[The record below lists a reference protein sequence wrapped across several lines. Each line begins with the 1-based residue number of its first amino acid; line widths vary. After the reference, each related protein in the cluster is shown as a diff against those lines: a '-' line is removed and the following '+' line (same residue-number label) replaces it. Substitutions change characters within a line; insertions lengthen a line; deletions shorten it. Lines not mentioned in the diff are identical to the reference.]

1 MLHLSLPFSLSFK
14 TSVALMVSVLC
25 ASSCR
30 AQIGVGARALGM
42 GGAYTAIADDVYAS
56 YWNPAGVAG
65 LRGVHAS
72 IPNLNARLAG
82 PIKADTLL
90 NHFPSSTAGQIQ
102 LAQRAGTSITQ
113 ADVSG
118 DIALAFPRFALTFL
132 PFATGQVIPRNANG
146 GVGFH
151 YLNFQGTQVPEPGSQ
166 ADINTAIGFQTMAT
180 FAVPTDAHTSA
191 GLNLKLTNYQPTNI
205 NVSFDGT
212 TAKLPVRTTTGRP
225 TLGFGADAGA
235 LWRATP
241 EVSVGATLR
250 DFIRPNVRQNGMEV
264 SPTNLTLGA
273 AYRSRNHRLLVA
285 ADVAEIGSGRT
296 AFNFGGEV
304 SLHRYLQAR
313 AGVYQGRPTFGAGIG
328 PIFNVAFGANNT
340 LLGVSL
346 GF

>member
-1 MLHLSLPFSLSFK
+1 MPRFSACFFAHFTTLA
-14 TSVALMVSVLC
+14 ALAASVLC
-25 ASSCR
+25 AAPSH

-42 GGAYTAIADDVYAS
+42 GGAYTAIADDVYAP
-56 YWNPAGVAG
+56 YWNPAGVAS

-72 IPNLNARLAG
+72 LPNVNARLTG

-90 NHFPSSTAGQIQ
+90 NHFPSGASGQIQ
-102 LAQRAGTSITQ
+102 FAQRAGGGITQ

-151 YLNFQGTQVPEPGSQ
+151 YLTFQGMQVPEPGSQ
-166 ADINTAIGFQTMAT
+166 ADINTSVAFQSMAT
-180 FAVPTDAHTSA
+180 YALPADAHTSV

-205 NVSFDGT
+205 NVRFDGT
-212 TAKLPVRTTTGRP
+212 TLKLPVRTTTGRP

-235 LWRATP
+235 LWRATS
-241 EVSVGATLR
+241 EISVGATLR
-250 DFIRPNVRQNGMEV
+250 DFFRPDVRQNGMEV
-264 SPTNLTLGA
+264 SPTTLTFGA
-273 AYRSRNHRLLVA
+273 AYHTRNRRLLVA

-296 AFNFGGEV
+296 AFNLGGEV
-304 SLHRYLQAR
+304 SLNRYLQAR
-313 AGVYQGRPTFGAGIG
+313 AGVYRGRPTFGAGVGRIV
-328 PIFNVAFGANNT
+328 NVAFGANTT